1 MQTATRASSAAAS
14 LPATGPGSAGEPSVA
29 NISFAE
35 LLAAE
40 AAPPSR
46 EAPWNDEG
54 LAEDVA
60 TISYERALR
69 THSRVRPASSGAEP
83 APEALLTLDEAAAG
97 SSAESEAAAGNKPLP
112 AAPLKKASIT
122 IRLSEPECEQL
133 RQRAAEAGL
142 SVSAYLRSCT
152 LEVES
157 LRAEVKQTLAELRK
171 PAPKPLEHPVR
182 TKSARGIRGAFAGLW
197 IWLRLIGR
205 RRQLAL
211 RLNPANPF
219 APVRY

>member
-1 MQTATRASSAAAS
+1 M
-14 LPATGPGSAGEPSVA
+14 
-29 NISFAE
+29 
-35 LLAAE
+35 
-40 AAPPSR
+40 AAPHSS
-46 EAPWNDEG
+46 EGPWNDEG

-69 THSRVRPASSGAEP
+69 SHSRVRPSSSAAEP
-83 APEALLTLDEAAAG
+83 APVALLSADETGPGGKPGETAP
-97 SSAESEAAAGNKPLP
+97 NKLLA

-133 RQRAAEAGL
+133 RRRAAEAGL

-157 LRAEVKQTLAELRK
+157 LRAQVKQTLAELRNPAQK
-171 PAPKPLEHPVR
+171 PMEQPEKAN
-182 TKSARGIRGAFAGLW
+182 SAGGIGKVFARCLN
-197 IWLRLIGR
+197 WLRLIGR
-205 RRQLAL
+205 RRQFAF